1 MDFEV
6 TVRVALR
13 SLERHKLRSFLTM
26 LGIVIGI
33 AAVVASVSFGEGAS
47 HMVQAQ
53 IANMG
58 TNLLYAFAGSM
69 GRGGAQPSW
78 CTWHHA
84 RGRGVDGRTRRAAY
98 PGGRGG
104 TLGAGPPPR
113 YGPLPLRGG
122 P

>member
-69 GRGGAQPSW
+69 GRGGVRQGWGSVSTLTVEDSQAIARECSARIFKLRSVRSSW
-78 CTWHHA
+78 A
-84 RGRGVDGRTRRAAY
+84 
-98 PGGRGG
+98 
-104 TLGAGPPPR
+104 
-113 YGPLPLRGG
+113 
-122 P
+122 